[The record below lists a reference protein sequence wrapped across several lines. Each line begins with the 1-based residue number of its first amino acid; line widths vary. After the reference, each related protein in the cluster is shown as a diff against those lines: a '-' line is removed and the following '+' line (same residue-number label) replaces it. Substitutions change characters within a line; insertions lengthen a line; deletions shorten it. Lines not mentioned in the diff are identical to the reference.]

1 MNAEVLYLIAT
12 LCLWGGFAV
21 LFSAAIKG
29 AKLWIAPK
37 GERAFLVSS
46 LRTSLIIGAI
56 LVLIATFLPK
66 ELGRELKDEGLRIPV
81 VWLMLSFPGWLS
93 LAFLGLTIGKMIQ
106 MAIAMTDEDRKDK
119 LGTAIVLAIT
129 MVLCFL
135 WHSGLNEP
143 VAILRG
149 AIVLQPLQFA
159 MIVLLAIGA
168 ILAMVAAERAIRS
181 KGLATKLAST
191 AALIVGSIVFGFPFV
206 WLLLT
211 SFKEERDLSMTD
223 GIMWVPMV
231 QLEQPFT
238 DPERP
243 LAEAR
248 YQGRNVQA
256 NVIEVLPGGRVK
268 MEVDRPYG
276 LRGRQF
282 EAKEGEFKP
291 IPRMGPMVSAD
302 YKGTPIEGFVWQE
315 LDSGNRMVEIL
326 KPESLKGQRF
336 EVTAG
341 EEKPIRVQGLRWQN
355 YQEAIEWMPFEANYG
370 LTYLKNTMILVI
382 LGTIGTLL
390 SCSIVAYGFSR
401 LSFPGRKQ
409 LFLVMLATMMLPGA
423 VTMLPSFL
431 IFRSLGWIDTLK
443 PLWVPAFFAGAF
455 NVFLINQFFQT
466 IPMELEDAAKIDGCS
481 YLRTFWQVMLPQ
493 IKPVLAAI
501 AIWTFMGTWNNF
513 MGPLIYIS
521 SPENMPL
528 AYALQLFNSERG
540 GSFGLMMAFATMATV
555 PVIILF
561 FTAQRWFIEGVQLS
575 GLGGR

>member
-1 MNAEVLYLIAT
+1 MNAEVFYLIAT
-12 LCLWGGFAV
+12 LCMWGGFGF
-21 LFSAAIKG
+21 LINAAIKG
-29 AKLWIAPK
+29 ARLWIAPK
-37 GERAFLVSS
+37 GERVYLVGS

-56 LVLIATFLPK
+56 LVLVATFMPK
-66 ELGRELKDEGLRIPV
+66 DLGRELKEEGLRIPV
-81 VWLMLSFPGWLS
+81 AWLMLSFPGWLS
-93 LAFLGLTIGKMIQ
+93 IAFLAMGIGKVIQ
-106 MAIAMTDEDRKDK
+106 AAIAMTDEDRKDK
-119 LGTAIVLAIT
+119 LSTATVFVIT
-129 MVLCFL
+129 TVLCFM
-135 WHSGLNEP
+135 WHSALKEP

-149 AIVLQPLQFA
+149 VIVLQPLQLG
-159 MIVLLAIGA
+159 MIVLLAVGA
-168 ILAMVAAERAIRS
+168 VLAMVAAERAIKS

-191 AALIVGSIVFGFPFV
+191 AALVVGSIVFGFPFV

-223 GIMWVPMV
+223 GIMWIPMV

-243 LAEAR
+243 LAQAN
-248 YQGRNVQA
+248 YQGRSVQA
-256 NVIEVLPGGRVK
+256 NILEALPNGRVK

-282 EAKEGEFKP
+282 EASKGEFKP
-291 IPRMGPMVSAD
+291 IPRLGPMVSAE
-302 YKGTPIEGFVWQE
+302 YKGKKVEGFVFRE
-315 LDSGNRMVEIL
+315 LDSGNRLVEIM
-326 KPESLKGQRF
+326 KPAELKGERF
-336 EVTAG
+336 EVLTG
-341 EEKPIRVQGLRWQN
+341 TEQPIRVQGLRWQN
-355 YQEAIEWMPFEANYG
+355 YLEAIEWMPFEANYG
-370 LTYLKNTMILVI
+370 LTYLQNTMILVI
-382 LGTIGTLL
+382 LGTIGTIL

-409 LFLVMLATMMLPGA
+409 LFIVMLATMMLPGA

-443 PLWVPAFFAGAF
+443 PLWVPSFFAGAF

-540 GSFGLMMAFATMATV
+540 GSFGLMMAFATMATI

-575 GLGGR
+575 GIGGR

>member
-1 MNAEVLYLIAT
+1 MNAEVFYLIAT
-12 LCLWGGFAV
+12 LCMWGGFAF
-21 LFSAAIKG
+21 LLNAGIKG
-29 AKLWIAPK
+29 ARLWIAPK
-37 GERAFLVSS
+37 GERVYLVGS

-56 LVLIATFLPK
+56 LVLTATFMPK
-66 ELGRELKDEGLRIPV
+66 DLGRELKDEGLRIPV
-81 VWLMLSFPGWLS
+81 AWLMLSFPGWLS
-93 LAFLGLTIGKMIQ
+93 IAFLAMGIGKLIQ
-106 MAIAMTDEDRKDK
+106 AAIAMTDEERKDK
-119 LGTAIVLAIT
+119 LSTATVLVIT
-129 MVLCFL
+129 TVLCFL
-135 WHSGLNEP
+135 WHSALKEP

-149 AIVLQPLQFA
+149 VIVLQPLQLG

-168 ILAMVAAERAIRS
+168 ILAMVAAERAIKS
-181 KGLATKLAST
+181 KGLANKLAST
-191 AALIVGSIVFGFPFV
+191 AALVVGSIVFGFPFV

-231 QLEQPFT
+231 QLEHPFT

-243 LAEAR
+243 LAQAN
-248 YQGRNVQA
+248 YQGRSVQA
-256 NVIEVLPGGRVK
+256 NILEALPGGKVK

-282 EAKEGEFKP
+282 EAGKGEFKP
-291 IPRMGPMVSAD
+291 IPRLGPMVSAD
-302 YKGTPIEGFVWQE
+302 YKGKTVEGFVFRE
-315 LDSGNRMVEIL
+315 LDSGNRLVEIL
-326 KPESLKGQRF
+326 KPTELKGERF
-336 EVTAG
+336 EVLTG
-341 EEKPIRVQGLRWQN
+341 TEKPIRVQGLRWQN
-355 YQEAIEWMPFEANYG
+355 YLEAIEWMPFEANYG
-370 LTYLKNTMILVI
+370 LTYLQNTMILVI

-401 LSFPGRKQ
+401 LTFPGRKQ
-409 LFLVMLATMMLPGA
+409 LFIVMLATMMLPGA

-443 PLWVPAFFAGAF
+443 PLWVPSFFAGAF

-540 GSFGLMMAFATMATV
+540 GSFGLMMAFATMATI

-575 GLGGR
+575 GIGGR